1 MVFKEGGA
9 FDFHQHFERVKER
22 LLQAVDVARE
32 AGRGDASTGA
42 NLAGVNLA
50 TVHLEQLPAYEEANR
65 SPTSQPGVTPAHY
78 QSLARQDHQAGT
90 GSDDSGKSPLPS
102 EEPAA
107 GEERF
112 EPPMEPPPGY
122 EEAQAQG
129 VGDELERLLRGS
141 R

>member
-22 LLQAVDVARE
+22 LLQAMDVARE
-32 AGRGDASTGA
+32 AGRGDSSAGA

-65 SPTSQPGVTPAHY
+65 GQPGA
-78 QSLARQDHQAGT
+78 SLTRLQNPPQQGRHAGT
-90 GSDDSGKSPLPS
+90 GSDDHSSGKPPLPAG
-102 EEPAA
+102 EPPT

-112 EPPMEPPPGY
+112 EPPMGPPPGY
-122 EEAQAQG
+122 EEAQAQS
-129 VGDELERLLRGS
+129 VGDELERRLRGS